1 MFAGLY
7 SVMDSFWKQ
16 SSPCRR
22 RRQELGVNNPPL
34 DKEDFDLEEGRFLLN
49 DRLYSNLKI
58 AMFVSKLFK
67 IAFNIPRESELLQT
81 CPN

>member
-22 RRQELGVNNPPL
+22 RRQVLGVNKTPPL
-34 DKEDFDLEEGRFLLN
+34 DKEDFDLEEGGFLLS
-49 DRLYSNLKI
+49 DR
-58 AMFVSKLFK
+58 V
-67 IAFNIPRESELLQT
+67 
-81 CPN
+81 

>member
-22 RRQELGVNNPPL
+22 RRQELGVNKTPPL
-34 DKEDFDLEEGRFLLN
+34 DKADFDLEEGGFLLS
-49 DRLYSNLKI
+49 DRVYNET
-58 AMFVSKLFK
+58 SKCHRF
-67 IAFNIPRESELLQT
+67 
-81 CPN
+81 

>member
-22 RRQELGVNNPPL
+22 RRQELGVKSPL
-34 DKEDFDLEEGRFLLN
+34 DKEDFDLEEGGGLLS
-49 DRLYSNLKI
+49 DRVYVN
-58 AMFVSKLFK
+58 SKLTIRK
-67 IAFNIPRESELLQT
+67 L
-81 CPN
+81 

>member
-22 RRQELGVNNPPL
+22 RRQELGVNKNPPL
-34 DKEDFDLEEGRFLLN
+34 DKEDFDLEEGGFLLS
-49 DRLYSNLKI
+49 DRVYG
-58 AMFVSKLFK
+58 F
-67 IAFNIPRESELLQT
+67 
-81 CPN
+81 